1 MTDSSSDFPW
11 TPSLAKAAW
20 GLAAAAI
27 CPCDDCRNARSAA
40 AARVREECDSEI
52 RRMLGAP
59 VIVSPT
65 ASPRRIPAP
74 GGFVCAPDQG
84 MQSRLQVLDAAERKS
99 PAAPE
104 SPAEPSPLPR
114 VIFASAVAEDG
125 DWSSFVSSLRDLPEP
140 AAGPS
145 PLPRGIFGALEHRR
159 NAPVSGYAHFG
170 VDEDV

>member
-1 MTDSSSDFPW
+1 
-11 TPSLAKAAW
+11 
-20 GLAAAAI
+20 
-27 CPCDDCRNARSAA
+27 
-40 AARVREECDSEI
+40 
-52 RRMLGAP
+52 MLGAP

-114 VIFASAVAEDG
+114 
-125 DWSSFVSSLRDLPEP
+125 
-140 AAGPS
+140 
-145 PLPRGIFGALEHRR
+145 GIFGALERRR
-159 NAPVSGYAHFG
+159 NALVSGYAHFG